1 MKAQKADVQRY
12 VIEIRFP
19 IDDFSFH
26 VQMPPPLL
34 CFLREKHAH
43 TFNIYTHAMN
53 TNFED
58 ERQRCGM

>member
-1 MKAQKADVQRY
+1 MKAQKTELQRY
-12 VIEIRFP
+12 VIEIRFL

-26 VQMPPPLL
+26 PPNASFAL

-43 TFNIYTHAMN
+43 TFNIYTHATD